1 MPALDGLRA
10 AAVSLVFVTHAFP
23 SSTFPGGL
31 GVDVFFVIS
40 GLLITRILLK
50 QWREHL
56 TIGLKLFWFGRIVR
70 LYPPLVVMVVVFA
83 SLYAFLPSSGLHSAV
98 NATVALTHT
107 ANIVA
112 TVTDQDLGY
121 FAHTWSLAMEEQF
134 YLIWPLLLLAMLQL
148 NLRRRWMIV
157 IAVGIAAASLVG
169 WVFTGDTLAYNPL
182 TKAGGILLGCAA
194 AIALEHLPRWSMG
207 QPAAWTGVVIFT
219 GACLGEAAGWVSRS
233 LSLPIA
239 VLGIVPV
246 VLHCTTARGP
256 IVAALS
262 WRPVVYLGVTSYA
275 LYLWHYPVLMLLRR
289 VIPADAWVIAALGA
303 AVSVALA
310 AATHGFVEKPA
321 LAWRRRYLGRPAGP
335 ARATAEAAAETVA
348 NGDAASWS
356 GGALPR
362 VEVGVSPT
370 ASAQPPQ

>member
-10 AAVSLVFVTHAFP
+10 AAVTLVFVTHAFP

-40 GLLITRILLK
+40 GFLITRILLK

-56 TIGLKLFWFGRIVR
+56 TIGLKRFWFGRLVR
-70 LYPPLVVMVVVFA
+70 LYPPLVAMVAVFA

-134 YLIWPLLLLAMLQL
+134 YLVWPLLLRAMLQL
-148 NLRRRWMIV
+148 NLRRRWMIAITV
-157 IAVGIAAASLVG
+157 TIAAASLTG
-169 WVFTGDTLAYNPL
+169 WLLTGDALPYNPL

-194 AIALEHLPRWSMG
+194 AIAVDHLPRALRS
-207 QPAAWTGVVIFT
+207 QPAAWTGVAVFT
-219 GACLGEAAGWVSRS
+219 AACVGESTGWLARS
-233 LSLPIA
+233 VSLPIA
-239 VLGIVPV
+239 VLGILPV
-246 VLHCTTARGP
+246 VLHCATGRGP
-256 IVAALS
+256 LVTALS
-262 WRPVVYLGVTSYA
+262 WRPVVFVGVISYA

-289 VIPADAWVIAALGA
+289 VVPADAWVVALIGA
-303 AVSVALA
+303 AVSLALA
-310 AATHGFVEKPA
+310 ATTRRYVERPA
-321 LAWRRRYLGRPAGP
+321 LAWRRRLL
-335 ARATAEAAAETVA
+335 ARHDATPRAEAPT
-348 NGDAASWS
+348 S
-356 GGALPR
+356 R
-362 VEVGVSPT
+362 VEAVGSPT
-370 ASAQPPQ
+370 S